1 MDNRGYIMFWGC
13 TIQARFSFMEKAT
26 RLVFERLGIDY
37 RDAAGFTCCPEKAL
51 VGSIGEDLWLST
63 AARNL
68 AMAEREGDALI
79 TPCNGCYSVLKT
91 VKAELHKNPK
101 LISKVN
107 GMLSEEGLSYKGRVA
122 VKHLLEVLVD
132 DIGIYRIKK
141 FVQRPLTALRIAA
154 HPGCHLVRPSNELG
168 FDDPMTPK
176 KYDEII
182 SALGATPVH
191 YRAKMLCCGG
201 GLTNIGRPEETRDI
215 IRAKLLELKGL
226 NTDAITTACPS
237 CFSQLDIIQATMIRE
252 GENLG
257 IPVITLSE
265 LLLLA
270 MGYEEDELFFSSH
283 RVSAN
288 SLLKKVSER
297 GFRKGDKVLFTH
309 LDIDAIERCVA
320 CEACRDDCPVNI
332 NLGIDLH
339 TLMKRILEEPLDEVI
354 VSPDIW
360 RCLECHTC
368 VELCPQ
374 VFGMEK
380 AIKELKRIAV
390 QKGYEPQLV
399 KKTID
404 TYTKTGKIGEPSKT
418 QRKKLGLPDLPESGV
433 EGWKRLTK
441 KIQNETHMPTNWQKR
456 E

>member
-51 VGSIGEDLWLST
+51 VGSLSEDLWLST
-63 AARNL
+63 AAMNL
-68 AMAEREGDALI
+68 AVADRDTLI
-79 TPCNGCYSVLKT
+79 TPCNGCYSVL
-91 VKAELHKNPK
+91 
-101 LISKVN
+101 
-107 GMLSEEGLSYKGRVA
+107 
-122 VKHLLEVLVD
+122 
-132 DIGIYRIKK
+132 
-141 FVQRPLTALRIAA
+141 
-154 HPGCHLVRPSNELG
+154 
-168 FDDPMTPK
+168 

-201 GLTNIGRPEETRDI
+201 GLTNIGRPEETRNI
-215 IRAKLLELKGL
+215 IRTKLQELKGL
-226 NTDAITTACPS
+226 NADAITTSCPS
-237 CFSQLDIIQATMIRE
+237 CFSQLDIIQATMMRE

-257 IPVITLSE
+257 IPIITLSE

-283 RVSAN
+283 RVSADSFLKRFGSYRTKEFPI
-288 SLLKKVSER
+288 SL
-297 GFRKGDKVLFTH
+297 DT
-309 LDIDAIERCVA
+309 IERCVA
-320 CEACRDDCPVNI
+320 CEACREDCPANI

-339 TLMKRILEEPLDEVI
+339 ALMKRILEEPLDEVI
-354 VSPDIW
+354 LSPDIW

-380 AIKELKRIAV
+380 AIKELKRMAV
-390 QKGYEPQLV
+390 EKGYEPQLV

-418 QRKKLGLPDLPESGV
+418 QRKKLGLPDAPESGV
-433 EGWKRLTK
+433 EGWKRLVGK
-441 KIQNETHMPTNWQKR
+441 LQNEK
-456 E
+456 